1 MNRSSTTNLNKYH
14 RQQSH
19 HHGSSSN
26 LRRDGSA
33 MDIVCSS
40 PDDTIKNERKSH
52 SRKNSVN
59 LSKSNSNL
67 AIAGSTSHCPMPGS
81 SRREESFKNNIPRA
95 SLINA
100 STIVNAISNNPFKR
114 QTSFNVNVKPTQPL
128 SHQSRLM
135 IDELNK
141 NRPQTSSCDSSMF
154 KNFEWPKVLTTQRS
168 LPAENAA
175 LQSDMEV
182 MLSDAE
188 NLATDS

>member
-1 MNRSSTTNLNKYH
+1 M
-14 RQQSH
+14 
-19 HHGSSSN
+19 
-26 LRRDGSA
+26 
-33 MDIVCSS
+33 CSS
-40 PDDTIKNERKSH
+40 PDDTIIAKERKSQ
-52 SRKNSVN
+52 SRKNSVS

-67 AIAGSTSHCPMPGS
+67 AGNVQQQQCSMPGS

-100 STIVNAISNNPFKR
+100 SSIVNAISNNPFKR
-114 QTSFNVNVKPTQPL
+114 QTSFNVNLKPTPL

-135 IDELNK
+135 LEEFNK
-141 NRPQTSSCDSSMF
+141 SRPQTSSCDSSMF

-182 MLSDAE
+182 MLSDGE
-188 NLATDS
+188 NIANDS